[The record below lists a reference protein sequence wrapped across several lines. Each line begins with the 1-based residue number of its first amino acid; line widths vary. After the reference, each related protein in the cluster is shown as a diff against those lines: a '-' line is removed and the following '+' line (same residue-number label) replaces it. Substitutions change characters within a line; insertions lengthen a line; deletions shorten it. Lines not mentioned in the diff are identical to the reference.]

1 LQQPVNPHVFLRI
14 LNQLL
19 VLFTALQQNSK
30 LVASPIGSPGG
41 VVTFHPVAGHQG
53 EFGSSHT
60 PTIGEYRLNKK
71 DRWKDLF

>member
-1 LQQPVNPHVFLRI
+1 MFFLRI

-30 LVASPIGSPGG
+30 LVASPVG